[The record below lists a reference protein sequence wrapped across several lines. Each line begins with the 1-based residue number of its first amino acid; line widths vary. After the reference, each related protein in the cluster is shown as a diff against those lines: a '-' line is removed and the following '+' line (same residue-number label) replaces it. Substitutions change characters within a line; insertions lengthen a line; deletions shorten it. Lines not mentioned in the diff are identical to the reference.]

1 VARLLLIDDDVAVSL
16 TLARMLE
23 FRGHQV
29 TRLES
34 AIAGL
39 DTAIHAPPDALI
51 LDMKMPQMGGLEFL
65 RRLRATP
72 GRETLPVGVIT
83 GDYFLGDAVLEELE
97 RLARWCGTNRWGWRI
112 SRPCWTISSGRAPRI
127 VRSDA
132 MTPRLVHVIG
142 VPLDLGGA
150 AAVSTWGRPRCGLP
164 AWGSG

>member
-34 AIAGL
+34 AMAGL
-39 DTAIHAPPDALI
+39 DAAILTPPDALI

-65 RRLRATP
+65 RRLRAAP
-72 GRETLPVGVIT
+72 GRATLPVGVIT

-97 RLARWCGTNRWGWRI
+97 RLGALVRYKPVGMEDLAALLDHLLGTR
-112 SRPCWTISSGRAPRI
+112 
-127 VRSDA
+127 
-132 MTPRLVHVIG
+132 
-142 VPLDLGGA
+142 GA
-150 AAVSTWGRPRCGLP
+150 NHTE
-164 AWGSG
+164 

>member
-34 AIAGL
+34 AMAGL
-39 DTAIHAPPDALI
+39 DTAIRTPPDALI

-72 GRETLPVGVIT
+72 GREALPVGVIT

-97 RLARWCGTNRWGWRI
+97 RLGALVRYKPVGMEDLAALLDHLLG
-112 SRPCWTISSGRAPRI
+112 SRG
-127 VRSDA
+127 SDR
-132 MTPRLVHVIG
+132 TE
-142 VPLDLGGA
+142 
-150 AAVSTWGRPRCGLP
+150 
-164 AWGSG
+164 